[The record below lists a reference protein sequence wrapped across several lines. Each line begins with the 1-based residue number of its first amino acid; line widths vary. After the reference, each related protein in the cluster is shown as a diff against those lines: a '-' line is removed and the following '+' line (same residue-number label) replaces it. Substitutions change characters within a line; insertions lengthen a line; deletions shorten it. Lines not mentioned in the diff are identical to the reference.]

1 MPALTVENCV
11 RHGGTNLLSK
21 FTHGSRFRSLGFF
34 LRNWKKREETS
45 GRRMKDAVCQ
55 AHFNCITSLSNYRVI
70 LICNWNDDRSTVV
83 CAQTCP
89 WSREKW
95 TTPLLRVNRSGPDR
109 GNNNQSLITTNDCRW
124 PKLSLIIEIVW
135 RCCFLAKRK

>member
-11 RHGGTNLLSK
+11 RHGRTNLLSK

-70 LICNWNDDRSTVV
+70 LICNWNDDRFHRCLRANLSVE
-83 CAQTCP
+83 Q
-89 WSREKW
+89 REMDNAIVTRKQKW
-95 TTPLLRVNRSGPDR
+95 TRPRKQQSEFNHDERLPLTKIIFDNRNRLTLLFPCE
-109 GNNNQSLITTNDCRW
+109 T
-124 PKLSLIIEIVW
+124 
-135 RCCFLAKRK
+135 